1 MANNN
6 DNKNTSSAALNT
18 LKAACTHKK
27 YVGFKDLSPGE
38 YIVNK
43 FSIVNTVYGERI
55 RIDLLETYM
64 YLPQSF
70 LKTLKPELLDDLN
83 KTPKLMNYSG
93 KDPNNRNTLILDF
106 NDANYFDNELFGL
119 LTPNF

>member
-1 MANNN
+1 MTSNS
-6 DNKNTSSAALNT
+6 KNTSLAALNT

-27 YVGFKDLSPGE
+27 YVSFKDLSNGE

-55 RIDLLETYM
+55 RIDLQDTYM

-70 LKTLKPELLDDLN
+70 LKTLTSEVLDELN
-83 KTPKLMNYSG
+83 KSPKVMVYQG
-93 KDPNNRNTLILDF
+93 KDSNNHNALILDF
-106 NDANYFDNELFGL
+106 NDVSYFDSELL
-119 LTPNF
+119 SLITPNF